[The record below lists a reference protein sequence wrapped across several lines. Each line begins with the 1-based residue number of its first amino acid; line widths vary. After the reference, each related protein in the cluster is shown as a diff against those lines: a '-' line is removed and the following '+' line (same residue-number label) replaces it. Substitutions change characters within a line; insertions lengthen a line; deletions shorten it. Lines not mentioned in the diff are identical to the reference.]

1 MRFATSPRLL
11 HIGREDRE
19 AKLKDFIGEDL
30 ARRGRRV
37 RRSYLHAAGSCARQP
52 CRARSRP
59 STTELAEANVTVQ
72 AVLLD
77 LDSLTDEPGRPS
89 VLDLVNAEVR
99 LLADVRFTAA
109 HEQMVLSAGRLWLGD
124 CMRRDPAKRD
134 AFEIFHDVNTAAA
147 QHACVSFSR
156 LWAGAQP
163 IRRVRP
169 LAPEVVLAGQKSQAK
184 PLACACPGADLR
196 HTKHIQLRD

>member
-30 ARRGRRV
+30 AARR
-37 RRSYLHAAGSCARQP
+37 AAGSAAHTYTLLARAP
-52 CRARSRP
+52 DSPVARALGMLA
-59 STTELAEANVTVQ
+59 TELTEANVTVQ

-89 VLDLVNAEVR
+89 ILDLVNAEVR
-99 LLADVRFTAA
+99 LLTDVRFTAA

-156 LWAGAQP
+156 LWTGAQP

-169 LAPEVVLAGQKSQAK
+169 LAPEVVLAGQMAGETAGMRL
-184 PLACACPGADLR
+184 PR
-196 HTKHIQLRD
+196 R

>member
-19 AKLKDFIGEDL
+19 AKLKEFIGEDL
-30 ARRGRRV
+30 AARR
-37 RRSYLHAAGSCARQP
+37 AAGSAAHCYTLLARAP
-52 CRARSRP
+52 DSPVARAVAMLAS
-59 STTELAEANVTVQ
+59 ELADANVSVQ

-77 LDSLTDEPGRPS
+77 LDSYTDEPGRPS
-89 VLDLVNAEVR
+89 VLDLVNADVR
-99 LLADVRFTAA
+99 LLTDVRFTAA
-109 HEQMVLSAGRLWLGD
+109 HEQLVLSASRLWLGD

-134 AFEIFHDVNTAAA
+134 AFEIFHDVNLAAA

-169 LAPEVVLAGQKSQAK
+169 LAPELVLAGQMTDEI
-184 PLACACPGADLR
+184 PGERLTR
-196 HTKHIQLRD
+196 R

>member
-1 MRFATSPRLL
+1 MRFANSPRLL

-19 AKLKDFIGEDL
+19 AKLKEFIGEDL
-30 ARRGRRV
+30 AARR
-37 RRSYLHAAGSCARQP
+37 AAGCAEHTYTLLA
-52 CRARSRP
+52 RAPDSPVARALGMLAS
-59 STTELAEANVTVQ
+59 ELAEANVSVQ

-89 VLDLVNAEVR
+89 VLDLVNADVR
-99 LLADVRFTAA
+99 LLTDVRFTAA
-109 HEQMVLSAGRLWLGD
+109 HEQMVLSASRLWLGD

-134 AFEIFHDVNTAAA
+134 AFEIFHDINAAAA

-156 LWAGAQP
+156 LWTGAQP

-169 LAPEVVLAGQKSQAK
+169 LAPELVLAGQMAGETDTERL
-184 PLACACPGADLR
+184 PR
-196 HTKHIQLRD
+196 R